1 MQGVYLVLIFWYSG
15 YYSNA
20 ICSVMSRAIKKQEGE
35 QKKEDV
41 SLDILLRPSRFSDYI
56 GQETIKNNIRIILEA
71 AKQREEV
78 MDHLLLYGQA
88 GLGKTTLASI
98 IAKEMNAHMRVTSGP
113 VLEKTGD
120 LAALL
125 STIEAGDILFIDE
138 AHRINRSIE
147 EMLYPAMESR
157 QLHLI
162 IGKGPAARMMSIDL
176 PPFTLVAATTRV
188 NMLSAP
194 LRSRF
199 GGVFHLDY
207 YTEDDMKR
215 IIERS
220 ATLLGIS
227 IDELAVDILARAS
240 RFTPRIANRLLK
252 RVRDLAQVAGKNRV
266 NESIAQRAMAMF
278 EIDDLGLEAHD
289 RKLLRTIIEKFGGRP
304 VGIGALA
311 AAMEEDRGTIED
323 VFEPFLLKLGLLART
338 SSGRVVT
345 EKGRE
350 HIEK

>member
-1 MQGVYLVLIFWYSG
+1 
-15 YYSNA
+15 
-20 ICSVMSRAIKKQEGE
+20 MSRLVKKQP
-35 QKKEDV
+35 KETTPPQNDDG
-41 SLDILLRPSRFSDYI
+41 SLDVLLRPSRFSEYI
-56 GQETIKNNIRIILEA
+56 GQDVVKNNIKIILEA
-71 AKQREEV
+71 AKQRAEV
-78 MDHLLLYGQA
+78 IDHLLLYGQA

-98 IAKEMNAHMRVTSGP
+98 IAKEMGAHMRVTSGP

-125 STIEAGDILFIDE
+125 STIESGDILFIDE

-176 PPFTLVAATTRV
+176 PPFTLIAATTRV

-199 GGVFHLDY
+199 GGVFHLEY
-207 YTEDDMKR
+207 YDIEDMKK
-215 IIERS
+215 IIKRS
-220 ATLLGIS
+220 AELLKIAINDGAIGI
-227 IDELAVDILARAS
+227 IAGAS
-240 RFTPRIANRLLK
+240 RCTPRIANRLLK
-252 RVRDLAQVAGKNRV
+252 RVRDLAQVAKKNEV
-266 NESIAQRAMAMF
+266 DEVIARQVLKMF
-278 EIDDLGLEAHD
+278 EIDGLGLEAHD
-289 RKLLRTIIEKFGGRP
+289 RKILQTIIEKFGGRP

-311 AAMEEDRGTIED
+311 AAMEEDRGTIEE
-323 VFEPFLLKLGLLART
+323 VLEPFLLKSGLLART

-345 EKGRE
+345 EKGKK
-350 HIEK
+350 HIDENGHLKM